1 MIGMMKKRTIP
12 PYLFLLGLGFL
23 LTSCQ
28 GNSSNGEAIVQGEDA
43 ALTSIARPVLSVD
56 LAENIKRLPMHCI
69 TVEYPNAVGHR
80 LYSADDLKSPKEL
93 HPTFY
98 GCFDWHSSVHGH
110 WSLVKILKTFPEISE
125 SDEIKQKLNVNIS
138 AANVRVETAYLLDE
152 KRKSFERPYGWAW
165 VLKLAEELQT
175 WDDPFAKEL
184 NRNLQPLTDLIID
197 RFITYIP
204 TMKKPVRSGSHSN
217 TAFSLTFVWDYAEV
231 SGNQELM
238 DVIERKARE
247 FYLPDSN
254 YNLAKEPEG
263 GDFLSPALEQIN
275 LLARV
280 LDEQEFETWL
290 EGYLPELKDPS
301 FRLQPGIVLD
311 RTDGQFGHIDG
322 LNFSRAWCLEY
333 LADNFSGYDHLRQI
347 AYHHIKESIEVVSD
361 GEGGAYEASGHWLG
375 SFALYAL
382 LKPNF

>member
-1 MIGMMKKRTIP
+1 MMWKKNKMQP
-12 PYLFLLGLGFL
+12 FLIAVGLVLVFS
-23 LTSCQ
+23 SCQ
-28 GNSSNGEAIVQGEDA
+28 EQASKVESSSQEVGQE
-43 ALTSIARPVLSVD
+43 LTVIERPVLSLD

-110 WSLVKILKTFPEISE
+110 WSLVKILKTFPEIS
-125 SDEIKQKLNVNIS
+125 DADQIKQKLSTNIS
-138 AANVRVETAYLLDE
+138 AHNIEVEKAYLIDE

-175 WDDPFAKEL
+175 WDDPYAQML
-184 NRNLQPLTDLIID
+184 NKNLQPLTDLIVERLIE
-197 RFITYIP
+197 YIP
-204 TMKKPVRSGSHSN
+204 TMKKPVRGGTHSN
-217 TAFSLTFVWDYAEV
+217 TAFSLNFIWDYALV
-231 SGNQELM
+231 AGNQELQ
-238 DVIERKARE
+238 DVIEDKARE

-254 YNLAKEPEG
+254 YNLSLEPEG

-280 LDEQEFETWL
+280 LEPNEFESWMS
-290 EGYLPELKDPS
+290 GYLPELKDTS
-301 FRLQPGIVLD
+301 FTLQPGIVLD

-322 LNFSRAWCLEY
+322 LNFSRAWCMEY
-333 LADNFSGYDHLRQI
+333 LADNFSGYEHLRPI
-347 AYHHIKESIEVVSD
+347 AYHHINESLEVVSD

-382 LKPNF
+382 IKPNN